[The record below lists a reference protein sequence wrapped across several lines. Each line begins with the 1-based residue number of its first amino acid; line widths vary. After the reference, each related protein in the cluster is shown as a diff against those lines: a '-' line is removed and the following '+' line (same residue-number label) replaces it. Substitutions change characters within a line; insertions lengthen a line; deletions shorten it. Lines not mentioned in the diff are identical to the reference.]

1 MWKRSLQWIT
11 LILGATIGAG
21 YVSGRE
27 LWQFFGHES
36 GLAIVLFAILFSVC
50 CYVIMS
56 ISYKMKSE
64 NYVPVLEVIAGKKL
78 TKVFD
83 GFILL
88 YLFTTTMIM
97 IAGSGAAGQVF
108 HLPYS
113 VGIGITGIFLVLL
126 FLKGI
131 NGLLTI
137 NQFILPVLIGGLL
150 YVLAT
155 YVSNENLQLFAYW
168 HEQRNWFSAFP
179 FTALN
184 ILPLIAILGA
194 IGNKIKGRG
203 EMVISCIGTGLSL
216 GVVSYIYNS
225 SLIQI
230 ADEIV
235 LYEIPLFAI
244 LKEFPLGMI
253 LFMSILLWLAIFT
266 TAAAGMLG
274 IATRVQPFL
283 KEEKPIYL
291 IVLVMVLLMLPLTGF
306 GFSNLI
312 SFLYPLYGILN
323 LYILARLVTY
333 PLWKR
338 AQE

>member
-36 GLAIVLFAILFSVC
+36 GLAIVIFAFLFSVC
-50 CYVIMS
+50 CYVIML
-56 ISYKMKSE
+56 ISYKIKSA
-64 NYVPVLEVIAGKKL
+64 NYLPVLEVIAGKKL

-113 VGIGITGIFLVLL
+113 IGIGITGVFLVLL

-131 NGLLTI
+131 NGLLTV
-137 NQFILPVLIGGLL
+137 NQVILPVLIGGLL

-168 HEQRNWFSAFP
+168 HEQRNWFAAFP

-184 ILPLIAILGA
+184 VLPLIAILGA
-194 IGNKIKGRG
+194 IGNKMKGRG
-203 EMVISCIGTGLSL
+203 EMIISCIGTGLSL

-244 LKEFPLGMI
+244 LKEFPLSMI

-274 IATRVQPFL
+274 IATRVQPFF
-283 KEEKPIYL
+283 KKEKPIYL
-291 IVLVMVLLMLPLTGF
+291 IVLVMVLLMVPLTGF

-323 LYILARLVTY
+323 LYILARLITY
-333 PLWKR
+333 PLWKKT
-338 AQE
+338 QE

>member
-1 MWKRSLQWIT
+1 MWRRGLQWT
-11 LILGATIGAG
+11 ALILGATIGAG

-36 GLAIVLFAILFSVC
+36 GLAIVLFSFFFSFC
-50 CYVIMS
+50 CYVIMR
-56 ISYKMKSE
+56 ISYQLKSS
-64 NYVPVLEVIAGKKL
+64 NYLPVLEIIAGKKL
-78 TKVFD
+78 TKAFD
-83 GFILL
+83 GLILL

-108 HLPYS
+108 HLPYGM
-113 VGIGITGIFLVLL
+113 GIGITGVLLVLI

-131 NGLLTI
+131 NGLLTA
-137 NQFILPVLIGGLL
+137 NEFILPVLIAGLL
-150 YVLAT
+150 YVLIM
-155 YVSNENLQLFAYW
+155 YVSQENLQLFAYW
-168 HEQRNWFSAFP
+168 QEQRNWLAAFP

-184 ILPLIAILGA
+184 VLPLVAILGA
-194 IGNKIKGRG
+194 IGNKVKGRG
-203 EMVISCIGTGLSL
+203 EIIISCIATGLCL
-216 GVVSYIYNS
+216 GIVSYIYNS

-244 LKEFPLGMI
+244 LKEFPLSMI

-274 IATRVQPFL
+274 IATRVQSFL
-283 KEEKPIYL
+283 KEEKPMYL
-291 IVLVMVLLMLPLTGF
+291 IVIVSVLLMLPLTGF
-306 GFSNLI
+306 GFSALV

-323 LYILARLVTY
+323 LYILARLLTY
-333 PLWKR
+333 PLWKKR
-338 AQE
+338 

>member
-1 MWKRSLQWIT
+1 MWRRGLQWMA

-36 GLAIVLFAILFSVC
+36 GLAIVIFAFLFSFC
-50 CYVIMS
+50 CYVIMA
-56 ISYKMKSE
+56 ISYQMKSV
-64 NYVPVLEVIAGKKL
+64 NYLPVLEIIAGKKL

-83 GFILL
+83 GLILL

-113 VGIGITGIFLVLL
+113 VGIAITGILLVLL

-131 NGLLTI
+131 KGLLTV
-137 NQFILPVLIGGLL
+137 NEFILPVLITGLL
-150 YVLAT
+150 YVLAL

-168 HEQRNWFSAFP
+168 HEQRNWFAAFP

-184 ILPLIAILGA
+184 ILPLVAILGA
-194 IGNKIKGRG
+194 IGSKVKGRG
-203 EMVISCIGTGLSL
+203 EMLVCCIGTGLCL
-216 GVVSYIYNS
+216 GTVSYIYNS

-230 ADEIV
+230 ADEIM

-244 LKEFPLGMI
+244 LKEFPLAMI
-253 LFMSILLWLAIFT
+253 LFMSTLLWLAIFT

-274 IATRVQPFL
+274 IATRVQSFL
-283 KEEKPIYL
+283 KEEKPMYL
-291 IVLVMVLLMLPLTGF
+291 IVFISVLLMLPLTGF
-306 GFSNLI
+306 GFANLI
-312 SFLYPLYGILN
+312 NFLYPLYGVLN
-323 LYILARLVTY
+323 LYILARLLTY
-333 PLWKR
+333 PLWSRIK
-338 AQE
+338 